1 MRKTATTQIAMKLNA
16 PTPQILAAKLNHN
29 NLIHVRSVQ
38 DKNNYVCG
46 IQLFQEGHEYLERIV
61 FRMPLSCEIAVEAWY
76 YSSKSTMLPKVSYH
90 SGGRAGS
97 SLCDNNIIKR
107 LNKQFAKVCPISY
120 FVSVMQNSL
129 QHGIR
134 TRISLPRKRRN
145 EYFVTGSIF
154 VLISFFCYL
163 FI

>member
-1 MRKTATTQIAMKLNA
+1 
-16 PTPQILAAKLNHN
+16 
-29 NLIHVRSVQ
+29 
-38 DKNNYVCG
+38 
-46 IQLFQEGHEYLERIV
+46 
-61 FRMPLSCEIAVEAWY
+61 MPLSCEIAVEAWY
-76 YSSKSTMLPKVSYH
+76 YSSKSTMLSKVSYH

-107 LNKQFAKVCPISY
+107 LNKQFAKVCPIWY

-163 FI
+163 FIWCFFKIFIFFWKLYKSLLTYFATAIPTNNTRKAQDFVTLITNAPQKHVS